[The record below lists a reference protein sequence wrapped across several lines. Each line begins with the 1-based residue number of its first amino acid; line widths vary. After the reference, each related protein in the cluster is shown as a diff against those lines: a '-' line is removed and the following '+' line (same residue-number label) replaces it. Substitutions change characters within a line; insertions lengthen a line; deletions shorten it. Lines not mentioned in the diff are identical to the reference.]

1 MVNGKWASRA
11 MKVDAGFE
19 ASARWMPSIFDS
31 LTIFIQRIPTVP
43 FNWYVR
49 SEDESSESDFI
60 RSTEGKKVI

>member
-1 MVNGKWASRA
+1 
-11 MKVDAGFE
+11 MKVDAGLVWRQMD
-19 ASARWMPSIFDS
+19 AIDIR
-31 LTIFIQRIPTVP
+31 LIQRIPTVP